1 MTRPSRQK
9 WLLVLVGIL
18 LVTNAITLGVFWTR
32 KKAQKEEAPQR
43 PRMGKFIVD
52 QMKFDSTQE
61 AIYWVMRDSMMNT
74 QRPVWD
80 SIRAAKKRF
89 FDLVNQ
95 PGANDSLLQQRANEV
110 MEYQK
115 KLDLITLHH
124 FRQVRTLIPPEQI
137 QKFDTVIKEIVNRM
151 TPQRRPNNGRL
162 GDNKDTAIR
171 K

>member
-18 LVTNAITLGVFWTR
+18 LVSNIITLAVFWNKSR
-32 KKAQKEEAPQR
+32 KDNPPPK

-61 AIYWVMRDSMMNT
+61 ASYWVMRDSMLNL
-74 QRPVWD
+74 QRPIWD

-95 PGANDSLLQQRANEV
+95 TTPDDSLLQIRANEV
-110 MEYQK
+110 MAHQK
-115 KLDLITLHH
+115 RLDLITLQH
-124 FRQVRTLIPPEQI
+124 FQNVRTLCRSDQV
-137 QKFDTVIKEIVNRM
+137 QKFDTVVQEIVNRM
-151 TPQRRPNNGRL
+151 NPQRRPNKGA
-162 GDNKDTAIR
+162 GENKDSAQ
-171 K
+171 KK

>member
-18 LVTNAITLGVFWTR
+18 LVTNIITLTVFFWTSR
-32 KKAQKEEAPQR
+32 SQEEAATPPPK

-52 QMKFDSTQE
+52 EMQFDSTQE
-61 AIYWVMRDSMMNT
+61 AAYWEMRDSLMEA
-74 QRPVWD
+74 QKPVWD

-89 FDLVNQ
+89 FDLVNYTDV
-95 PGANDSLLQQRANEV
+95 NDALLQARINEV
-110 MEYQK
+110 LAHQK
-115 KLDLITLHH
+115 KLDIITFHH
-124 FRQVRTLIPPEQI
+124 FQQVRTLCRPDQM

-151 TPQRRPNNGRL
+151 TSFRRPGRNAA
-162 GDNKDTAIR
+162 GDSTLK